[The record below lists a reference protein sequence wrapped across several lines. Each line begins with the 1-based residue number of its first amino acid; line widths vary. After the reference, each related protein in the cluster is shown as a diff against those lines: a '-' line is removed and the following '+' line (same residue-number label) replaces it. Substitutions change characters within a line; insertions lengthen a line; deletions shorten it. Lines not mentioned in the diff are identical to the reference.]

1 MEWTETRVEMTV
13 LPTITD
19 LLNNPDN
26 NVVEREQKT
35 YATAYAHVNKWHP
48 PLPDLMSGLEDDED
62 DEEARNMVSLLKEIR
77 EKKAAKKAAPLEGPN
92 NKSVPRSRNTGTTQ
106 ISDTGGPLNVMAEHM
121 VIQSSNGGN
130 GAIVEIS
137 NDGGSSS
144 SKHDPSDQDERI
156 PRSVAPSKPPIIFLL
171 SLHQA
176 NPSTVLITQLRMNID
191 IRLRIVN
198 REDIRGKEHLRPRA
212 TI

>member
-1 MEWTETRVEMTV
+1 M
-13 LPTITD
+13 
-19 LLNNPDN
+19 
-26 NVVEREQKT
+26 
-35 YATAYAHVNKWHP
+35 
-48 PLPDLMSGLEDDED
+48 
-62 DEEARNMVSLLKEIR
+62 
-77 EKKAAKKAAPLEGPN
+77 
-92 NKSVPRSRNTGTTQ
+92 
-106 ISDTGGPLNVMAEHM
+106 MAEHM

-191 IRLRIVN
+191 IRLRIAN
-198 REDIRGKEHLRPRA
+198 REDICGKEHLRPRA
-212 TI
+212 TISGTGVILPHQYLRPFQAKIMSNLSQLKEWISFSHRFRLTGKLAL

>member
-1 MEWTETRVEMTV
+1 
-13 LPTITD
+13 
-19 LLNNPDN
+19 
-26 NVVEREQKT
+26 
-35 YATAYAHVNKWHP
+35 
-48 PLPDLMSGLEDDED
+48 
-62 DEEARNMVSLLKEIR
+62 
-77 EKKAAKKAAPLEGPN
+77 
-92 NKSVPRSRNTGTTQ
+92 
-106 ISDTGGPLNVMAEHM
+106 MAEHM
-121 VIQSSNGGN
+121 VIQSSNGDSASDASCEELAVDVTAGSSGGN
-130 GAIVEIS
+130 GAIDEIS

-156 PRSVAPSKPPIIFLL
+156 PRSVAPSKPPIIFFL

-191 IRLRIVN
+191 IRLWIAN

>member
-1 MEWTETRVEMTV
+1 
-13 LPTITD
+13 
-19 LLNNPDN
+19 
-26 NVVEREQKT
+26 
-35 YATAYAHVNKWHP
+35 
-48 PLPDLMSGLEDDED
+48 
-62 DEEARNMVSLLKEIR
+62 
-77 EKKAAKKAAPLEGPN
+77 
-92 NKSVPRSRNTGTTQ
+92 
-106 ISDTGGPLNVMAEHM
+106 MAEHM
-121 VIQSSNGGN
+121 VIQSSNGDSASDASCEELAVDVTAGSSGGN
-130 GAIVEIS
+130 GAIDEIS